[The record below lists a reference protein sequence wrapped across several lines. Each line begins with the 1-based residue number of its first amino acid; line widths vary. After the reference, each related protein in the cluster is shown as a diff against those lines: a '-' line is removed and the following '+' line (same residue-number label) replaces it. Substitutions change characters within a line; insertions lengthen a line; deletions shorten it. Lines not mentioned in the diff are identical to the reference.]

1 MRQLG
6 GKGAVLTGPDVR
18 PSPFTVF
25 WDRYVASENVIA
37 VVGGALV
44 VGAAVAFFKF
54 ASATD
59 PDTWVP
65 VVVLL
70 ALTIISVPICFWV
83 ARSPRDVRLR
93 RLLLLSFCLK
103 MLAVGPRYYMLE
115 VYYDGEGDALRYD
128 RAGDYL
134 VQNMGEGKF
143 SIEGSELVSFPS
155 TTQFVGYVT
164 GTLYLVFGT
173 SYLGGFFVFSWLA
186 WLGLLMLFRAFQVA
200 FPNAPPYR
208 AAILILMWPSSVFWP
223 SSIGKD
229 ALMVFCVGLMT
240 LGAARLLTGRGRGF
254 GILWIA
260 LASLFMMQVRP
271 HLVLISAIALA
282 GSQLAGSVDA
292 AKGKRSVVIRI
303 VILVA
308 IVPLAVTGF
317 SRIDSLGGQAE
328 GENLFESL
336 DTTVA
341 RTEIGGSAFAA
352 VPVRTPLDLPFA
364 TVSVIYRPFI
374 FEARS
379 VPAAIS
385 ALEGAVLLAL
395 TVASWRWIGRI
406 IPVVTR
412 TAFGAFCGLY
422 VMAFV
427 IAFSNIANAGILSRQ
442 RVQMYAVLMIVVA
455 AAYETHRVH
464 QRELEEAA
472 ADDGAADGARGALA
486 SVGGPGQPA
495 AALRATNPDPLP
507 GRIPVS

>member
-1 MRQLG
+1 MIHEG
-6 GKGAVLTGPDVR
+6 GKGLALRGPDVR
-18 PSPFTVF
+18 PSRLTLFRE
-25 WDRYVASENVIA
+25 RYLGSENVIA
-37 VVGGALV
+37 VVGGVLV
-44 VGAAVAFFKF
+44 VGSAVAFFRF

-70 ALTIISVPICFWV
+70 ALTIISVPICYWV
-83 ARSPRDVRLR
+83 ARSPRDARLR
-93 RLLLLSFCLK
+93 RLLLLSFCIK

-115 VYYDGEGDALRYD
+115 GYYDGEGDALRYD

-134 VQNMGEGKF
+134 VQNMGQGQF

-155 TTQFVGYVT
+155 TTRFVGYVT

-173 SYLGGFFVFSWLA
+173 SYVGGFFVFSWMA
-186 WLGLLMLFRAFQVA
+186 WLGLVMLFRAFQVA

-208 AAILILMWPSSVFWP
+208 AALLILMWPSSVFWP

-240 LGAARLLTGRGRGF
+240 LGAARLLTGRSRGL

-282 GSQLAGSVDA
+282 GSQLAGSVDV
-292 AKGKRSVVIRI
+292 AKGKRSLVVRAA
-303 VILVA
+303 ILIA
-308 IVPLAVTGF
+308 IIPLATTGF
-317 SRIDSLGGQAE
+317 ARIDSLGGQAE
-328 GENLFESL
+328 GENLFASL

-385 ALEGAVLLAL
+385 ALEGAVLLGL
-395 TVASWRWIGRI
+395 TFAAWRWIGRI

-455 AAYETHRVH
+455 AAYETHRIH
-464 QRELEEAA
+464 QRELEEV
-472 ADDGAADGARGALA
+472 AADGDAADRQRGPLTSVEA
-486 SVGGPGQPA
+486 SGQPTE
-495 AALRATNPDPLP
+495 ALPTTNPDPLP